1 MIGKEFGYLTV
12 IREVKEKR
20 KNHRYWLCRCR
31 CGKEIEVEDYHL
43 RSGHTKSC
51 GCYRKQILAER
62 RMDLTGK
69 RYGRLIVLGPANQSE
84 EGADCWICKCD
95 CGNTVECTKDNLR
108 RGRTRSCGCLRE
120 EQRKKNMEKAIHFVD
135 GTCVERIAARK
146 STSCNRSGYRGVY
159 MRENGRWRA
168 SIGFKGKIYSLGT
181 FDTVEEAVEARQG
194 AEKEIFDSFL
204 TSYYGQRL
212 QEKEE
217 KTGGL

>member
-1 MIGKEFGYLTV
+1 ML
-12 IREVKEKR
+12 KR
-20 KNHRYWLCRCR
+20 
-31 CGKEIEVEDYHL
+31 GTE
-43 RSGHTKSC
+43 
-51 GCYRKQILAER
+51 
-62 RMDLTGK
+62 
-69 RYGRLIVLGPANQSE
+69 
-84 EGADCWICKCD
+84 
-95 CGNTVECTKDNLR
+95 
-108 RGRTRSCGCLRE
+108 
-120 EQRKKNMEKAIHFVD
+120 KKNMEKAIHFVD

-181 FDTVEEAVEARQG
+181 FDTVEDAVEARQG